1 MRVLLAPRLLAVGAA
16 AALLGI
22 VTWLVQVS

>member
-1 MRVLLAPRLLAVGAA
+1 MRILLVPRLLAVGAA

-22 VTWLVQVS
+22 VSWLVQL